1 MKEKVAY
8 IISAIFIV
16 PIVALMVFLIMW
28 YDNPTANFDDNI
40 YYLVNSIIFFTIIPI
55 SAYIVVRLNPNLK
68 IGGRNIERKMAF
80 IFGVIGY
87 ILGSL
92 SLLIM
97 KSPTKPMIVLY
108 LSYLVSAIILAF
120 INKFLKFKASGHA
133 CGITGPILALN
144 FFTGLKMI
152 WMFLLIPLVIWSRLV
167 LKRHNIKQLVVGAA
181 VSFFSTLLIM
191 FTVYR

>member
-16 PIVALMVFLIMW
+16 PIVALMVLLIMW
-28 YDNPTANFDDNI
+28 YDNSTSNFNDNI
-40 YYLVNSIIFFTIIPI
+40 CYLVNSVIFFTVIPI

-80 IFGVIGY
+80 IFALIGY
-87 ILGSL
+87 ILGNL

-97 KSPTKPMIVLY
+97 KRPTKPMIIFY
-108 LSYLVSAIILAF
+108 LSYLISATILAI
-120 INKFLKFKASGHA
+120 INKFFNFKASGHA

-144 FFTGLKMI
+144 FFTGPKMI
-152 WMFLLIPLVIWSRLV
+152 WMFLLVPLVIWSRVV
-167 LKRHNIKQLVVGAA
+167 LKRHDMKQLIVGAA
-181 VSFFSTLLIM
+181 VSFFSTLLII
-191 FTVYR
+191 FAV